1 MTTLLELKDVK
12 VWFGG
17 VKAVD
22 GVSLSLDSG
31 HLHALVGPNG
41 SGKTT
46 LVNAMSSLVKPTAGS
61 IFLDGQDIT
70 EAGPHEV
77 YRRGLARTF
86 QGIRLIEE
94 LTVRENVLLGLDSR
108 ALTRSERPRG
118 KRQRQLADE
127 ALERLG
133 VQDFAETSPAA
144 LPYGMQRRVEIARAV
159 ASDPVV
165 LLLDEPVAGMSA
177 GERQDIAGVLAT
189 LRDDG
194 LTMLLIEHDLQFVLS
209 LSDHMFVLNFG
220 QLLADGEPAATA
232 ELPAVQEA
240 FLGRKHVTA

>member
-1 MTTLLELKDVK
+1 VTTLLELKDVK

-22 GVSLSLDSG
+22 GVSLSLESG

-46 LVNAMSSLVKPTAGS
+46 LVNTMSSVVKPTAGA
-61 IFLDGQDIT
+61 IFLEGEEVT
-70 EAGPHEV
+70 GARPHEV

-108 ALTRSERPRG
+108 AATRSTRLG
-118 KRQRQLADE
+118 TRQHRQLADQ
-127 ALERLG
+127 AMERLG
-133 VQDFAETSPAA
+133 VQDFAGTSPAA

-159 ASDPVV
+159 ASNPVI

-177 GERQDIAGVLAT
+177 GERQDIAGVLSA